1 MSWPTQAH
9 TFCVRQLT
17 RSTSYAW
24 ALSDLRGAYVSACP
38 GEYRLCQAADEEKYF
53 VRLSDLRVVWTP
65 PAWTPPPSPPPSPPP
80 LTTHVDIATS
90 SSSDDSSSSE
100 EEEKNRDD
108 SDSKNGDDANG
119 GQSTLFND
127 QTTSSD
133 AHEVDKDDEEVDNDA
148 KSQSVE
154 SQPTVENPYA
164 IAPAAPSRTP
174 ALYAIWPAIAP
185 PPCPLLSLFSSPARC
200 QSKDRKKESPIAAA
214 AAHGKMVS
222 RNCTLR
228 LLICQFAIRPHP
240 STHIARPH
248 PSTHTRAHPLS
259 THTLLSAKMR
269 ALGHSER

>member
-17 RSTSYAW
+17 KSTSYAW

-90 SSSDDSSSSE
+90 SSSDGSSSSE
-100 EEEKNRDD
+100 EEEKNGDD

-119 GQSTLFND
+119 GQSTLLND
-127 QTTSSD
+127 QTTSSEAD
-133 AHEVDKDDEEVDNDA
+133 EDKDDEEVDNDA

-164 IAPAAPSRTP
+164 VVPAAPSGTP
-174 ALYAIWPAIAP
+174 AIRVIWPAIAP
-185 PPCPLLSLFSSPARC
+185 PPCHLLSLFSSPV
-200 QSKDRKKESPIAAA
+200 QPAAA
-214 AAHGKMVS
+214 DRS
-222 RNCTLR
+222 RSR
-228 LLICQFAIRPHP
+228 SRSRPW
-240 STHIARPH
+240 
-248 PSTHTRAHPLS
+248 
-259 THTLLSAKMR
+259 
-269 ALGHSER
+269 